1 MELSCPFYHSNPE
14 LQTYMCC
21 RSTHP
26 AAAGERVGAV
36 GGGATQKS
44 HYQNVPPLP
53 QASFYEPSP
62 FVIGATMHYQEL
74 SDITPSTD
82 DPSITMVTAL

>member
-21 RSTHP
+21 L
-26 AAAGERVGAV
+26 GVGMGV